1 MAIGSGI
8 FNPINDSLP
17 LLAKIFQAFQRRVFT
32 SFVRYFRPDRLLG
45 LHRGPPPTR
54 KPPSRRQPASG
65 LMEASSVG
73 LDRKEPINVAEVVVP
88 SMEDWKVIRTVDQVD
103 RRIRRFHELEFD
115 ELEFDVLELDRILD
129 RLCIDRD
136 SFGFHELRRM
146 MLENGDVALTGQIPS
161 TQLHDG
167 TGLMLEEVGRQLGQL
182 GLVAVSVFNPTN
194 GDCFYIG
201 KNAVMEESKLKRR
214 ISMKVDLTAI
224 VRVINLQAHK
234 AETEVELWQKSTLIC
249 QMSVQYDI
257 YSSWQEVLPNLEH
270 NL

>member
-17 LLAKIFQAFQRRVFT
+17 LLAKIFEAFQHRVFT
-32 SFVRYFRPDRLLG
+32 SLVRYFRPDRILG
-45 LHRGPPPTR
+45 LHRRPPATR
-54 KPPSRRQPASG
+54 KPPSRRHLASEM
-65 LMEASSVG
+65 MEASSVG

-88 SMEDWKVIRTVDQVD
+88 SIEDWNTIRTFD
-103 RRIRRFHELEFD
+103 RRVRGFDVLEFD

-129 RLCIDRD
+129 RLCIDCD
-136 SFGFHELRRM
+136 SFAFHELRRM
-146 MLENGDVALTGQIPS
+146 MMENGDVALIGQIPC

-167 TGLMLEEVGRQLGQL
+167 TGLKLEEVGRQLGQL
-182 GLVAVSVFNPTN
+182 GLVAVSAFNPTN

-201 KNAVMEESKLKRR
+201 NNAVMEESKLKRR
-214 ISMKVDLTAI
+214 ISMKVDLTGI